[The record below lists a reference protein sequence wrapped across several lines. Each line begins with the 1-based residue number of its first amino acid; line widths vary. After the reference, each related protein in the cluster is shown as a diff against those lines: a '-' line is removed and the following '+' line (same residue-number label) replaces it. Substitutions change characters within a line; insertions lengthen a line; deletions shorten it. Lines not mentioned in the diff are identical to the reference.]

1 MTLFLL
7 TLFHYSVCLI
17 KLLKSSDDFPNEIRD
32 RNVWHDNIHF
42 DNPRCF
48 LSLYLW
54 CNLENFIRFYVII
67 SVVFF
72 LGHNKKKICTTC
84 VLLFWLI
91 RSLKYFEL
99 VYSWLLS
106 FSNISIKFSHSRQWF
121 QPLRPSAQLNPLR
134 LEQLN

>member
-54 CNLENFIRFYVII
+54 CNLENFIRFLCHYSCRVL
-67 SVVFF
+67 FRTQQ
-72 LGHNKKKICTTC
+72 KKMYTTC
-84 VLLFWLI
+84 VLLFWLK